1 MTDLSLSRSQML
13 LLGGSGNRALAEE
26 VAAHLGQPLC
36 QVTLRRFADGE
47 LFVKIDE
54 NVRGRDVYI
63 IQPTNPPAENMM
75 ELLLLMDA
83 AKRASAARI
92 TAVIPYFGYARQ
104 DRKDQ
109 PRVAISAKLMANM
122 VSMAGADRV
131 LAMDFHQ
138 HQLQGFF
145 DLPVDHLYAAPVFVS
160 HYRQK
165 QLHDPVVVAPDVG
178 SAKMARGFAK
188 RLNASLAIIDKRR
201 PSANVAEVLNVVGE
215 VEDRDCLIPDDMI
228 DTAGTM
234 AEAVNGAQAARRARH
249 LLLRH
254 ARAAVGAGGG
264 AADGV
269 AGQGSGGHQHDRHA
283 AGAAV
288 RPAEGSLDRG
298 PAGQGD
304 RLHAQ
309 RPVGEL
315 AVRLTS
321 RPAGYTL
328 RKDRTMAQ
336 QAISRPPRAPRPARA
351 RPARCRREGKVPGV
365 IYGHGRH
372 AEGARRSTPPR

>member
-1 MTDLSLSRSQML
+1 ML
-13 LLGGSGNRALAEE
+13 LMCGTANRPLAEE
-26 VAAHLGQPLC
+26 VAQHLGQPLC
-36 QVTLRRFADGE
+36 AVTIRRFADGE
-47 LFVKIDE
+47 IFVKIDE

-63 IQPTNPPAENMM
+63 IQSTNPPAENMM

-83 AKRASAARI
+83 ARRASAARI

-145 DLPVDHLYAAPVFVS
+145 DLPVDHLYAAPVLVN

-165 QLHDPVVVAPDVG
+165 QLRDLVIVAPDVG

-215 VEDRDCLIPDDMI
+215 VGGRDCIIPDDMI

-234 AEAVNGAQAARRARH
+234 AEAVNALKRLGAEDVYCCATHA
-249 LLLRH
+249 LL
-254 ARAAVGAGGG
+254 
-264 AADGV
+264 
-269 AGQGSGGHQHDRHA
+269 S
-283 AGAAV
+283 
-288 RPAEGSLDRG
+288 G
-298 PAGQGD
+298 PAMERLAASPVKEVAVTNTIDIPPARKFD
-304 RLHAQ
+304 RLRVLSIA
-309 RPVGEL
+309 GL
-315 AVRLTS
+315 LSKAI
-321 RPAGYTL
+321 GYTHSDQSVSSL
-328 RKDRTMAQ
+328 F
-336 QAISRPPRAPRPARA
+336 
-351 RPARCRREGKVPGV
+351 E
-365 IYGHGRH
+365 
-372 AEGARRSTPPR
+372 

>member
-1 MTDLSLSRSQML
+1 MTDLSMSRSQML
-13 LLGGSGNRALAEE
+13 LMSGTANRPLAEE

-36 QVTLRRFADGE
+36 AITIRRFADGE
-47 LFVKIDE
+47 IFVKIDE

-63 IQPTNPPAENMM
+63 IQSTNPPAENMM

-83 AKRASAARI
+83 ARRASAARI

-145 DLPVDHLYAAPVFVS
+145 DLPVDHLYAAPVLVN

-165 QLHDPVVVAPDVG
+165 QLRDLVIVAPDVG

-215 VEDRDCLIPDDMI
+215 VSGRDCIIPDDMI

-234 AEAVNGAQAARRARH
+234 AEAVNALKRLGAEDVYCCATHGLLSGPAMQRLAASP
-249 LLLRH
+249 
-254 ARAAVGAGGG
+254 VKE
-264 AADGV
+264 V
-269 AGQGSGGHQHDRHA
+269 
-283 AGAAV
+283 V
-288 RPAEGSLDRG
+288 VTNTIEIPAERRF
-298 PAGQGD
+298 D
-304 RLHAQ
+304 RLRVLSIA
-309 RPVGEL
+309 GL
-315 AVRLTS
+315 LSKAI
-321 RPAGYTL
+321 GYTHSDQSVSSL
-328 RKDRTMAQ
+328 F
-336 QAISRPPRAPRPARA
+336 
-351 RPARCRREGKVPGV
+351 E
-365 IYGHGRH
+365 
-372 AEGARRSTPPR
+372 